1 MDVVLVPEAQLELIE
16 TLEWI
21 AERSFER
28 ALAFDAAY
36 AEIERK
42 IGEHPEWFPE
52 IEPGI
57 RRALMQR
64 FRYAVLFTP
73 RDLDV
78 LIVAVMHQHRRPGY
92 WRDRVR

>member
-1 MDVVLVPEAQLELIE
+1 MEVVLAPEAQLELIE

-28 ALAFDAAY
+28 ALAFDTAY
-36 AEIERK
+36 GEIERK
-42 IGEHPEWFPE
+42 IGEHPEWFAE

-57 RRALMQR
+57 RRALMKQ

-73 RDLDV
+73 REFDV
-78 LIVAVMHQHRRPGY
+78 LIIAVMHQHRRPGY